1 MGVIAGRPRRPRAKT
16 QGDGLR
22 RSPAAN
28 LKDGTMPET
37 PMPGVLVVDSEPLI
51 RRMVTS
57 LLSERGYRICEATNG
72 AEALHCL
79 ATNPEVAVM
88 ITDIDLADVSGW
100 SLATQA
106 IAARPDLRL
115 VYTSAAGNSA
125 AMDQSPP
132 GRFLAKPYSLARLV
146 IAVAD
151 ALAD

>member
-1 MGVIAGRPRRPRAKT
+1 MR
-16 QGDGLR
+16 
-22 RSPAAN
+22 
-28 LKDGTMPET
+28 PET
-37 PMPGVLVVDSEPLI
+37 LLPGVLVVDGEPVI

-57 LLSERGYRICEATNG
+57 LLSERGYRLCEATNS
-72 AEALHCL
+72 AEALDCL
-79 ATNPEVAVM
+79 ATNPEIAVM
-88 ITDIDLADVSGW
+88 ITDIDLADGSGW
-100 SLATQA
+100 SLARQA
-106 IAARPDLRL
+106 VAAKPDLKL